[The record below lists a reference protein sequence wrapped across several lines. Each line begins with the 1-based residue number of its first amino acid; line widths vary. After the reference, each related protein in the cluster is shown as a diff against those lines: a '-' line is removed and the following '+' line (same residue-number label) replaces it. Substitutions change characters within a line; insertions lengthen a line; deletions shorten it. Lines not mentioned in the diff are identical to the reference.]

1 LEWHPFESDLADS
14 NFRQQIYNIDQSNN
28 SFVVHAGRIQ
38 PSTSNERTKVEMN
51 FSRYRFKRDSCS
63 STAFSLLSALVL
75 GAMITLPAS
84 AEVINRGIEGKPLHE
99 ARPAPASIFP
109 NEHIIVAQPSPS
121 EVNPAFLGPVLL
133 MKSAIVDLE
142 AGTMTL
148 PLREGQLA
156 SGEKVWSI
164 LTDVSD
170 ENLANLH
177 GVNYS
182 AKMAYGI
189 TGKGARKGK
198 FEKDGS
204 FTFDSGKVDFSP
216 KMAIVPGDAPNF
228 FPPKSAQ
235 PGALGDADY
244 SPLVQ
249 LDNAKS
255 AVFNMPMVAFNV
267 SAEELNKMCDGKP
280 NFDKVHDKVVKICP
294 RDGTVT
300 LKMTLGY
307 TFSKPIFYLSTDSNN
322 PLIATLEGSIL
333 APALNDLPFALEDAA
348 PGESA
353 ERIYAFANGP
363 TGKDHPFRQG
373 VNSALQGEGSPLN
386 VLGGIPTINLDYSP
400 IWRLFPVKWTDEA
413 INRGYRTKLTGA
425 IDIENAG
432 AKGIVVSI
440 AEGGGPPKAVGFLIN
455 CPVVYRIN

>member
-1 LEWHPFESDLADS
+1 MQHENKWLA
-14 NFRQQIYNIDQSNN
+14 I
-28 SFVVHAGRIQ
+28 AGACLA
-38 PSTSNERTKVEMN
+38 V
-51 FSRYRFKRDSCS
+51 
-63 STAFSLLSALVL
+63 TAGLTT
-75 GAMITLPAS
+75 GAR

-99 ARPAPASIFP
+99 ARPAPKSIFP
-109 NEHIIVAQPSPS
+109 DHHIVVAQPSPS
-121 EVNPAFLGPVLL
+121 EVNPSFLGPVLL

-142 AGTMTL
+142 AGVATL
-148 PLREGQLA
+148 PLRRGQLA

-189 TGKGARKGK
+189 TGKAARRGK

-204 FTFDSGKVDFSP
+204 FTFTSGKVDFSP
-216 KMAIVPGDAPNF
+216 KHSATPGAAPNF
-228 FPPKSAQ
+228 FPPKAFQ
-235 PGALGDADY
+235 PGSVGDADY

-255 AVFNMPMVAFNV
+255 AVFNMPAVAFNV
-267 SAEELNKMCDGKP
+267 SEEALNKFCDG
-280 NFDKVHDKVVKICP
+280 NVDHNVVHDKVVKICP

-300 LKMTLGY
+300 MKLTLGY
-307 TFSKPIFYLSTDSNN
+307 TFSKPIHYLSTEANH
-322 PLIATLEGSIL
+322 PLIATLEDATY
-333 APALNDLPFALEDAA
+333 APALSDLPFALEDAA

-353 ERIYAFANGP
+353 ERIYVFANGP

-373 VNSALQGEGSPLN
+373 VNSALSDGRGPLN

-400 IWRLFPVKWTDEA
+400 VWRLFPAKWTDEA
-413 INRGYRTKLTGA
+413 IAKGYRTRMTDA
-425 IDIENAG
+425 IHIEDTG
-432 AKGIVVSI
+432 AKGFIESL
-440 AEGGGPPKAVGFLIN
+440 EGGPLKAVGFLVN